1 MSSSFKGRGA
11 GGPKECEMTAQ
22 DILDFWFSE
31 LRREQW
37 FRGGEAVDEM
47 IRDRFT
53 DLLEEIHRGQHDDW
67 AETPLGR
74 LALVLVL
81 DQFPRNI
88 YRGTARSFSYDEKAL
103 ELVLEGL
110 ELRADETL
118 GPDQRAFF
126 YLPLEHSEEM
136 EIQDRSLERYSSLVL
151 SVPPS
156 ERDPLRF
163 YLDYAWQHYAIIKK
177 FGRYPHRNDI
187 LGRQASP
194 EEIEFLKSPGSS
206 FI

>member
-1 MSSSFKGRGA
+1 MK
-11 GGPKECEMTAQ
+11 AQ
-22 DILDFWFSE
+22 DVLDFWFSE
-31 LRREQW
+31 LRPEQW
-37 FRGGEAVDEM
+37 FRGGEAVDQM
-47 IRDRFT
+47 IRERFSE
-53 DLLEEIHRGQHDDW
+53 LLEQVHSGEHDDW
-67 AETPLGR
+67 ADTPTGR
-74 LALVLVL
+74 LALILVL

-88 YRGTARSFSYDEKAL
+88 YRGTPRSFSYDEKAL
-103 ELVLEGL
+103 GLAQEGL

-118 GPDQRAFF
+118 GAHQRAFF

-136 EIQDRSLERYSSLVL
+136 EIQDRSLERFASLVL
-151 SVPPS
+151 SVPAD
-156 ERDPLRF
+156 EREPLRG

-187 LGRQASP
+187 LGRQARP

>member
-1 MSSSFKGRGA
+1 MK
-11 GGPKECEMTAQ
+11 AQ

-31 LRREQW
+31 LRRDQW
-37 FRGGEAVDEM
+37 FRGGDAVDEM
-47 IRDRFT
+47 IQTRYA
-53 DLLEEIHRGQHDDW
+53 DLLEAVHRGEHDDW
-67 AETPLGR
+67 ATTPTGR

-103 ELVLEGL
+103 ALVLEGL

-126 YLPLEHSEEM
+126 YLPLEHSESV
-136 EIQDRSLERYSSLVL
+136 EIQDRSLERYASLVL
-151 SVPPS
+151 SVPVG
-156 ERDPLRF
+156 ERDSVRF

-187 LGRQASP
+187 LEREATS
-194 EEIEFLKSPGSS
+194 EESEFMKSPGSS